1 MIAFFILIL
10 HRKYVFI
17 FNSTMK
23 HQIKFYIV
31 LFFIQLF
38 SCAFAQQM
46 SVSTLPLNNYLPSS
60 TVLRVHC
67 DREGFLWL
75 GTKDGL
81 CRYDGYRLLVFR
93 SGLKS
98 PDLLTNNEITCIAE
112 NKNGYLF
119 IGTKKGINILDK
131 RTYQIIPVIHNDL
144 KDQEIRTMIVDS
156 DGWIWVGTLTSVF
169 RCSADFSFCKRYDS
183 TLPVTSVNSIY
194 EDTDKNIW
202 VTLWERGLHRY
213 NSKTDSFIAMPH
225 IGVLNNPF
233 KVFQDNKKQHWILT
247 WESGIF
253 LLYPEEKD
261 DLMYSHVDIKSN
273 EHWDMNGCFS
283 ITQDDKYGYIW
294 IVSTQGLYALQK
306 RPGNIINTVDISHIS
321 SKLNNIFSE
330 IVKDKSGNLWIAAF
344 NEGVSM
350 IDLNKPLVQNYSF
363 PVIREK
369 TGFVTNI
376 KNIYEDKEGDLWIDQ
391 NRWGIGIY
399 NPDSNKLLFYKDIPS
414 LKNITNLRNVSCITS
429 VPLLNEIW
437 LGSEYYPEIY
447 RVKKDKKEIELLG
460 TLKLTDYVDNSGFPR
475 LFYTDSNHN
484 LWVGTTKGILVKPA
498 NEKILQDAKFP
509 FVDIIGI
516 GEGKDGSLWIST
528 RKQGVYNAKISSD
541 LTLEEK
547 NLRNLKTHAEGVIS
561 DNIGAIC
568 VDDNGLVW
576 MGSQD
581 GDVFTYDP
589 QTNKVENLSDMFDM
603 LEEGIFNII
612 TDQLG
617 HIWISTNKRVIEYDP
632 KNGGIMDY
640 STMTDVMVNSFMPNS
655 YYKTRAGK
663 ILYGGNKGISVF
675 TPYDHLSDNPR
686 RIRTMVADVKIDGV
700 SSLLEKNNQ
709 RFNLRSQIIS
719 LNAGDKNIEIDFS
732 SLNYA
737 FPDKIKYA
745 YKMDG
750 VDDDWVYV
758 RGDRQFAFYN
768 QLPKGKRTFY
778 LKTTDVNG
786 LWSNYIAEVQV
797 FKQPA
802 FYETLW
808 AYLFY
813 IVFTLLCLY
822 LFYHRMKRRIQ
833 LRHELRIA
841 QIDKEKSEELV
852 QTKLRYFTN
861 ISHDLLTPL
870 TIITCLIDD
879 AEMTNGSRISQLT
892 MIRSN
897 VNKLRRLLQQILDF
911 RKVESG
917 NMKLSV
923 SKSDVISFIDDVC
936 KINFTPLMRKKN
948 QTFTFLTEDR
958 HLMAYFD
965 RDKLDKI
972 VSNLLSNA
980 CKYTANGGDIK
991 LIVDS
996 YWESEYHHL
1005 RIQVVDTGEGIAP
1018 ADLENVFKRFYTI
1031 NKGDESESNG
1041 IGLSLT
1047 KDLVELHHG
1056 TINVESELGKGST
1069 FTVDLPI
1076 NKDSYQEDEL
1086 ISEHISVNGINTDL
1100 ILEKEELIDSKVG
1113 EGEDMQIADVHL
1125 LLVEDN
1131 EELLFLMEK
1140 ILSKHYHVLIA
1151 KDGLEALNVIKDNEI
1166 DIIISDVMMPE
1177 MDGLEFCR
1185 TLKSNLETS
1194 HIPIILLTAKNTVE
1208 DRIECYN
1215 AGADG
1220 YISKP
1225 FELKIL
1231 EARINNFIMHKKNK
1245 QEEFRSNVE
1254 VNIDSL
1260 EPSSMDKEFLDKVIS
1275 VIKSN
1280 MSEGD
1285 FDVVQLADALAVS
1298 KSSLYRKMK
1307 IATGLSP
1314 IEFIRNIRLKHG
1326 SQLLKDKSISVA
1338 EVAYECGFSN
1348 PKYFATCFKEEFG
1361 VTPKEY
1367 QKSC

>member
-1 MIAFFILIL
+1 
-10 HRKYVFI
+10 
-17 FNSTMK
+17 
-23 HQIKFYIV
+23 
-31 LFFIQLF
+31 
-38 SCAFAQQM
+38 
-46 SVSTLPLNNYLPSS
+46 
-60 TVLRVHC
+60 
-67 DREGFLWL
+67 
-75 GTKDGL
+75 
-81 CRYDGYRLLVFR
+81 
-93 SGLKS
+93 
-98 PDLLTNNEITCIAE
+98 
-112 NKNGYLF
+112 
-119 IGTKKGINILDK
+119 
-131 RTYQIIPVIHNDL
+131 
-144 KDQEIRTMIVDS
+144 
-156 DGWIWVGTLTSVF
+156 
-169 RCSADFSFCKRYDS
+169 
-183 TLPVTSVNSIY
+183 
-194 EDTDKNIW
+194 
-202 VTLWERGLHRY
+202 
-213 NSKTDSFIAMPH
+213 
-225 IGVLNNPF
+225 
-233 KVFQDNKKQHWILT
+233 
-247 WESGIF
+247 
-253 LLYPEEKD
+253 
-261 DLMYSHVDIKSN
+261 
-273 EHWDMNGCFS
+273 
-283 ITQDDKYGYIW
+283 
-294 IVSTQGLYALQK
+294 
-306 RPGNIINTVDISHIS
+306 
-321 SKLNNIFSE
+321 
-330 IVKDKSGNLWIAAF
+330 
-344 NEGVSM
+344 
-350 IDLNKPLVQNYSF
+350 
-363 PVIREK
+363 
-369 TGFVTNI
+369 
-376 KNIYEDKEGDLWIDQ
+376 
-391 NRWGIGIY
+391 
-399 NPDSNKLLFYKDIPS
+399 
-414 LKNITNLRNVSCITS
+414 
-429 VPLLNEIW
+429 
-437 LGSEYYPEIY
+437 
-447 RVKKDKKEIELLG
+447 
-460 TLKLTDYVDNSGFPR
+460 
-475 LFYTDSNHN
+475 
-484 LWVGTTKGILVKPA
+484 
-498 NEKILQDAKFP
+498 
-509 FVDIIGI
+509 
-516 GEGKDGSLWIST
+516 
-528 RKQGVYNAKISSD
+528 
-541 LTLEEK
+541 
-547 NLRNLKTHAEGVIS
+547 
-561 DNIGAIC
+561 
-568 VDDNGLVW
+568 

-655 YYKTRAGK
+655 YYKTRSGK

-936 KINFTPLMRKKN
+936 KIHFTPLMRKKN

-980 CKYTANGGDIK
+980 YKYTANGGNIK

-996 YWESEYHHL
+996 YWESENHHL

-1185 TLKSNLETS
+1185 ALKSNLETS

-1245 QEEFRSNVE
+1245 QEESRSNVE

-1260 EPSSMDKEFLDKVIS
+1260 EPSSIDKEFLDKVIS
-1275 VIKSN
+1275 VINSN

-1307 IATGLSP
+1307 LATGLSP

>member
-1 MIAFFILIL
+1 M
-10 HRKYVFI
+10 
-17 FNSTMK
+17 
-23 HQIKFYIV
+23 
-31 LFFIQLF
+31 
-38 SCAFAQQM
+38 
-46 SVSTLPLNNYLPSS
+46 
-60 TVLRVHC
+60 
-67 DREGFLWL
+67 
-75 GTKDGL
+75 
-81 CRYDGYRLLVFR
+81 
-93 SGLKS
+93 
-98 PDLLTNNEITCIAE
+98 
-112 NKNGYLF
+112 
-119 IGTKKGINILDK
+119 
-131 RTYQIIPVIHNDL
+131 
-144 KDQEIRTMIVDS
+144 
-156 DGWIWVGTLTSVF
+156 
-169 RCSADFSFCKRYDS
+169 
-183 TLPVTSVNSIY
+183 
-194 EDTDKNIW
+194 
-202 VTLWERGLHRY
+202 
-213 NSKTDSFIAMPH
+213 
-225 IGVLNNPF
+225 
-233 KVFQDNKKQHWILT
+233 
-247 WESGIF
+247 
-253 LLYPEEKD
+253 
-261 DLMYSHVDIKSN
+261 
-273 EHWDMNGCFS
+273 
-283 ITQDDKYGYIW
+283 
-294 IVSTQGLYALQK
+294 
-306 RPGNIINTVDISHIS
+306 
-321 SKLNNIFSE
+321 
-330 IVKDKSGNLWIAAF
+330 
-344 NEGVSM
+344 
-350 IDLNKPLVQNYSF
+350 
-363 PVIREK
+363 
-369 TGFVTNI
+369 
-376 KNIYEDKEGDLWIDQ
+376 
-391 NRWGIGIY
+391 
-399 NPDSNKLLFYKDIPS
+399 
-414 LKNITNLRNVSCITS
+414 
-429 VPLLNEIW
+429 
-437 LGSEYYPEIY
+437 
-447 RVKKDKKEIELLG
+447 
-460 TLKLTDYVDNSGFPR
+460 
-475 LFYTDSNHN
+475 
-484 LWVGTTKGILVKPA
+484 
-498 NEKILQDAKFP
+498 
-509 FVDIIGI
+509 
-516 GEGKDGSLWIST
+516 
-528 RKQGVYNAKISSD
+528 
-541 LTLEEK
+541 
-547 NLRNLKTHAEGVIS
+547 
-561 DNIGAIC
+561 
-568 VDDNGLVW
+568 
-576 MGSQD
+576 
-581 GDVFTYDP
+581 
-589 QTNKVENLSDMFDM
+589 
-603 LEEGIFNII
+603 
-612 TDQLG
+612 
-617 HIWISTNKRVIEYDP
+617 IEYDP

-655 YYKTRAGK
+655 YYKTRSGK

-686 RIRTMVADVKIDGV
+686 RIRTMVSDVKIDGV

-936 KINFTPLMRKKN
+936 KVNFTPLMRKKN

>member
-1 MIAFFILIL
+1 M
-10 HRKYVFI
+10 
-17 FNSTMK
+17 
-23 HQIKFYIV
+23 
-31 LFFIQLF
+31 
-38 SCAFAQQM
+38 
-46 SVSTLPLNNYLPSS
+46 
-60 TVLRVHC
+60 
-67 DREGFLWL
+67 
-75 GTKDGL
+75 
-81 CRYDGYRLLVFR
+81 
-93 SGLKS
+93 
-98 PDLLTNNEITCIAE
+98 
-112 NKNGYLF
+112 
-119 IGTKKGINILDK
+119 
-131 RTYQIIPVIHNDL
+131 
-144 KDQEIRTMIVDS
+144 
-156 DGWIWVGTLTSVF
+156 
-169 RCSADFSFCKRYDS
+169 
-183 TLPVTSVNSIY
+183 
-194 EDTDKNIW
+194 
-202 VTLWERGLHRY
+202 
-213 NSKTDSFIAMPH
+213 
-225 IGVLNNPF
+225 
-233 KVFQDNKKQHWILT
+233 
-247 WESGIF
+247 
-253 LLYPEEKD
+253 
-261 DLMYSHVDIKSN
+261 
-273 EHWDMNGCFS
+273 
-283 ITQDDKYGYIW
+283 
-294 IVSTQGLYALQK
+294 
-306 RPGNIINTVDISHIS
+306 
-321 SKLNNIFSE
+321 
-330 IVKDKSGNLWIAAF
+330 
-344 NEGVSM
+344 
-350 IDLNKPLVQNYSF
+350 
-363 PVIREK
+363 
-369 TGFVTNI
+369 
-376 KNIYEDKEGDLWIDQ
+376 
-391 NRWGIGIY
+391 
-399 NPDSNKLLFYKDIPS
+399 
-414 LKNITNLRNVSCITS
+414 
-429 VPLLNEIW
+429 
-437 LGSEYYPEIY
+437 
-447 RVKKDKKEIELLG
+447 
-460 TLKLTDYVDNSGFPR
+460 
-475 LFYTDSNHN
+475 
-484 LWVGTTKGILVKPA
+484 VKPA

-936 KINFTPLMRKKN
+936 KIHFTPLMRKKN

>member
-1 MIAFFILIL
+1 
-10 HRKYVFI
+10 
-17 FNSTMK
+17 
-23 HQIKFYIV
+23 
-31 LFFIQLF
+31 
-38 SCAFAQQM
+38 
-46 SVSTLPLNNYLPSS
+46 
-60 TVLRVHC
+60 
-67 DREGFLWL
+67 
-75 GTKDGL
+75 
-81 CRYDGYRLLVFR
+81 
-93 SGLKS
+93 
-98 PDLLTNNEITCIAE
+98 
-112 NKNGYLF
+112 
-119 IGTKKGINILDK
+119 
-131 RTYQIIPVIHNDL
+131 
-144 KDQEIRTMIVDS
+144 
-156 DGWIWVGTLTSVF
+156 
-169 RCSADFSFCKRYDS
+169 
-183 TLPVTSVNSIY
+183 
-194 EDTDKNIW
+194 
-202 VTLWERGLHRY
+202 
-213 NSKTDSFIAMPH
+213 
-225 IGVLNNPF
+225 
-233 KVFQDNKKQHWILT
+233 
-247 WESGIF
+247 
-253 LLYPEEKD
+253 
-261 DLMYSHVDIKSN
+261 
-273 EHWDMNGCFS
+273 
-283 ITQDDKYGYIW
+283 
-294 IVSTQGLYALQK
+294 
-306 RPGNIINTVDISHIS
+306 
-321 SKLNNIFSE
+321 
-330 IVKDKSGNLWIAAF
+330 
-344 NEGVSM
+344 
-350 IDLNKPLVQNYSF
+350 
-363 PVIREK
+363 
-369 TGFVTNI
+369 
-376 KNIYEDKEGDLWIDQ
+376 
-391 NRWGIGIY
+391 
-399 NPDSNKLLFYKDIPS
+399 
-414 LKNITNLRNVSCITS
+414 
-429 VPLLNEIW
+429 
-437 LGSEYYPEIY
+437 
-447 RVKKDKKEIELLG
+447 
-460 TLKLTDYVDNSGFPR
+460 
-475 LFYTDSNHN
+475 
-484 LWVGTTKGILVKPA
+484 
-498 NEKILQDAKFP
+498 
-509 FVDIIGI
+509 
-516 GEGKDGSLWIST
+516 
-528 RKQGVYNAKISSD
+528 
-541 LTLEEK
+541 
-547 NLRNLKTHAEGVIS
+547 
-561 DNIGAIC
+561 
-568 VDDNGLVW
+568 
-576 MGSQD
+576 
-581 GDVFTYDP
+581 
-589 QTNKVENLSDMFDM
+589 
-603 LEEGIFNII
+603 
-612 TDQLG
+612 
-617 HIWISTNKRVIEYDP
+617 
-632 KNGGIMDY
+632 
-640 STMTDVMVNSFMPNS
+640 MTDVMVNSFMPNS
-655 YYKTRAGK
+655 YYKTRSGK

-686 RIRTMVADVKIDGV
+686 RIRTMVSDVKIDGV

-936 KINFTPLMRKKN
+936 KIHFTPLMRKKN

-980 CKYTANGGDIK
+980 YKYTANGGNIK

-996 YWESEYHHL
+996 YWESENHHL

-1086 ISEHISVNGINTDL
+1086 ISEHISANGINTDL
-1100 ILEKEELIDSKVG
+1100 ILEKEALADSQVG
-1113 EGEDMQIADVHL
+1113 EDTQIADVHL

-1185 TLKSNLETS
+1185 ALKSNLETS

-1260 EPSSMDKEFLDKVIS
+1260 EPSSIDKEFLDKVIS
-1275 VIKSN
+1275 VINSN

-1307 IATGLSP
+1307 LATGLSP

>member
-1 MIAFFILIL
+1 
-10 HRKYVFI
+10 
-17 FNSTMK
+17 
-23 HQIKFYIV
+23 
-31 LFFIQLF
+31 
-38 SCAFAQQM
+38 
-46 SVSTLPLNNYLPSS
+46 
-60 TVLRVHC
+60 
-67 DREGFLWL
+67 
-75 GTKDGL
+75 
-81 CRYDGYRLLVFR
+81 
-93 SGLKS
+93 
-98 PDLLTNNEITCIAE
+98 
-112 NKNGYLF
+112 
-119 IGTKKGINILDK
+119 
-131 RTYQIIPVIHNDL
+131 
-144 KDQEIRTMIVDS
+144 
-156 DGWIWVGTLTSVF
+156 
-169 RCSADFSFCKRYDS
+169 
-183 TLPVTSVNSIY
+183 
-194 EDTDKNIW
+194 
-202 VTLWERGLHRY
+202 
-213 NSKTDSFIAMPH
+213 
-225 IGVLNNPF
+225 
-233 KVFQDNKKQHWILT
+233 
-247 WESGIF
+247 
-253 LLYPEEKD
+253 
-261 DLMYSHVDIKSN
+261 
-273 EHWDMNGCFS
+273 
-283 ITQDDKYGYIW
+283 
-294 IVSTQGLYALQK
+294 
-306 RPGNIINTVDISHIS
+306 
-321 SKLNNIFSE
+321 
-330 IVKDKSGNLWIAAF
+330 
-344 NEGVSM
+344 
-350 IDLNKPLVQNYSF
+350 
-363 PVIREK
+363 
-369 TGFVTNI
+369 
-376 KNIYEDKEGDLWIDQ
+376 
-391 NRWGIGIY
+391 
-399 NPDSNKLLFYKDIPS
+399 
-414 LKNITNLRNVSCITS
+414 
-429 VPLLNEIW
+429 
-437 LGSEYYPEIY
+437 
-447 RVKKDKKEIELLG
+447 
-460 TLKLTDYVDNSGFPR
+460 
-475 LFYTDSNHN
+475 
-484 LWVGTTKGILVKPA
+484 
-498 NEKILQDAKFP
+498 
-509 FVDIIGI
+509 
-516 GEGKDGSLWIST
+516 
-528 RKQGVYNAKISSD
+528 
-541 LTLEEK
+541 
-547 NLRNLKTHAEGVIS
+547 
-561 DNIGAIC
+561 
-568 VDDNGLVW
+568 
-576 MGSQD
+576 
-581 GDVFTYDP
+581 
-589 QTNKVENLSDMFDM
+589 
-603 LEEGIFNII
+603 
-612 TDQLG
+612 
-617 HIWISTNKRVIEYDP
+617 
-632 KNGGIMDY
+632 
-640 STMTDVMVNSFMPNS
+640 
-655 YYKTRAGK
+655 
-663 ILYGGNKGISVF
+663 
-675 TPYDHLSDNPR
+675 
-686 RIRTMVADVKIDGV
+686 
-700 SSLLEKNNQ
+700 
-709 RFNLRSQIIS
+709 
-719 LNAGDKNIEIDFS
+719 
-732 SLNYA
+732 
-737 FPDKIKYA
+737 
-745 YKMDG
+745 MDG

-917 NMKLSV
+917 NMKISV

-1018 ADLENVFKRFYTI
+1018 VDLENVFKRFYTI

-1260 EPSSMDKEFLDKVIS
+1260 EPSSLDKEFLDKVIS

>member
-1 MIAFFILIL
+1 MRIL
-10 HRKYVFI
+10 
-17 FNSTMK
+17 
-23 HQIKFYIV
+23 
-31 LFFIQLF
+31 
-38 SCAFAQQM
+38 
-46 SVSTLPLNNYLPSS
+46 
-60 TVLRVHC
+60 
-67 DREGFLWL
+67 G
-75 GTKDGL
+75 
-81 CRYDGYRLLVFR
+81 
-93 SGLKS
+93 
-98 PDLLTNNEITCIAE
+98 
-112 NKNGYLF
+112 
-119 IGTKKGINILDK
+119 
-131 RTYQIIPVIHNDL
+131 
-144 KDQEIRTMIVDS
+144 
-156 DGWIWVGTLTSVF
+156 
-169 RCSADFSFCKRYDS
+169 
-183 TLPVTSVNSIY
+183 
-194 EDTDKNIW
+194 
-202 VTLWERGLHRY
+202 
-213 NSKTDSFIAMPH
+213 
-225 IGVLNNPF
+225 
-233 KVFQDNKKQHWILT
+233 
-247 WESGIF
+247 
-253 LLYPEEKD
+253 
-261 DLMYSHVDIKSN
+261 
-273 EHWDMNGCFS
+273 
-283 ITQDDKYGYIW
+283 
-294 IVSTQGLYALQK
+294 
-306 RPGNIINTVDISHIS
+306 
-321 SKLNNIFSE
+321 
-330 IVKDKSGNLWIAAF
+330 
-344 NEGVSM
+344 
-350 IDLNKPLVQNYSF
+350 
-363 PVIREK
+363 
-369 TGFVTNI
+369 
-376 KNIYEDKEGDLWIDQ
+376 
-391 NRWGIGIY
+391 
-399 NPDSNKLLFYKDIPS
+399 
-414 LKNITNLRNVSCITS
+414 
-429 VPLLNEIW
+429 
-437 LGSEYYPEIY
+437 
-447 RVKKDKKEIELLG
+447 
-460 TLKLTDYVDNSGFPR
+460 LTDYVDNSGFPR

-498 NEKILQDAKFP
+498 KEKILQDTKFP

-516 GEGKDGSLWIST
+516 REGKDGSLWIST

-655 YYKTRAGK
+655 YYKTRSGK

-686 RIRTMVADVKIDGV
+686 RIRTMVSDVKIDGV

-936 KINFTPLMRKKN
+936 KIHFTPLMRKKN

-980 CKYTANGGDIK
+980 YKYTANGGNIK

-996 YWESEYHHL
+996 YWESENHHL

-1086 ISEHISVNGINTDL
+1086 ISEHISANGINTDL
-1100 ILEKEELIDSKVG
+1100 ILEKEALADSQVG
-1113 EGEDMQIADVHL
+1113 EDTQIADVHL

-1185 TLKSNLETS
+1185 ALKSNLETS

-1260 EPSSMDKEFLDKVIS
+1260 EPSSIDKEFLDKVIS
-1275 VIKSN
+1275 VINSN

-1307 IATGLSP
+1307 LATGLSP

>member
-1 MIAFFILIL
+1 
-10 HRKYVFI
+10 
-17 FNSTMK
+17 
-23 HQIKFYIV
+23 
-31 LFFIQLF
+31 
-38 SCAFAQQM
+38 
-46 SVSTLPLNNYLPSS
+46 
-60 TVLRVHC
+60 
-67 DREGFLWL
+67 
-75 GTKDGL
+75 
-81 CRYDGYRLLVFR
+81 
-93 SGLKS
+93 
-98 PDLLTNNEITCIAE
+98 
-112 NKNGYLF
+112 
-119 IGTKKGINILDK
+119 
-131 RTYQIIPVIHNDL
+131 
-144 KDQEIRTMIVDS
+144 
-156 DGWIWVGTLTSVF
+156 
-169 RCSADFSFCKRYDS
+169 
-183 TLPVTSVNSIY
+183 
-194 EDTDKNIW
+194 
-202 VTLWERGLHRY
+202 
-213 NSKTDSFIAMPH
+213 
-225 IGVLNNPF
+225 
-233 KVFQDNKKQHWILT
+233 
-247 WESGIF
+247 
-253 LLYPEEKD
+253 
-261 DLMYSHVDIKSN
+261 
-273 EHWDMNGCFS
+273 
-283 ITQDDKYGYIW
+283 
-294 IVSTQGLYALQK
+294 
-306 RPGNIINTVDISHIS
+306 
-321 SKLNNIFSE
+321 
-330 IVKDKSGNLWIAAF
+330 
-344 NEGVSM
+344 
-350 IDLNKPLVQNYSF
+350 
-363 PVIREK
+363 
-369 TGFVTNI
+369 
-376 KNIYEDKEGDLWIDQ
+376 
-391 NRWGIGIY
+391 
-399 NPDSNKLLFYKDIPS
+399 
-414 LKNITNLRNVSCITS
+414 
-429 VPLLNEIW
+429 
-437 LGSEYYPEIY
+437 
-447 RVKKDKKEIELLG
+447 
-460 TLKLTDYVDNSGFPR
+460 
-475 LFYTDSNHN
+475 
-484 LWVGTTKGILVKPA
+484 
-498 NEKILQDAKFP
+498 
-509 FVDIIGI
+509 
-516 GEGKDGSLWIST
+516 
-528 RKQGVYNAKISSD
+528 
-541 LTLEEK
+541 
-547 NLRNLKTHAEGVIS
+547 
-561 DNIGAIC
+561 
-568 VDDNGLVW
+568 

-655 YYKTRAGK
+655 YYKTRSGK

-686 RIRTMVADVKIDGV
+686 RIRTMVSDVKIDGV

-936 KINFTPLMRKKN
+936 KIHFTPLMRKKN

-980 CKYTANGGDIK
+980 YKYTANGGNIK

-996 YWESEYHHL
+996 YWESENHHL

-1086 ISEHISVNGINTDL
+1086 ISEHISANGINTDL
-1100 ILEKEELIDSKVG
+1100 ILEKEALADSQVG
-1113 EGEDMQIADVHL
+1113 EDTQIADVHL

-1185 TLKSNLETS
+1185 ALKSNLETS

-1260 EPSSMDKEFLDKVIS
+1260 EPSSIDKEFLDKVIS
-1275 VIKSN
+1275 VINSN

-1307 IATGLSP
+1307 LATGLSP

>member
-1 MIAFFILIL
+1 
-10 HRKYVFI
+10 
-17 FNSTMK
+17 
-23 HQIKFYIV
+23 
-31 LFFIQLF
+31 
-38 SCAFAQQM
+38 
-46 SVSTLPLNNYLPSS
+46 
-60 TVLRVHC
+60 
-67 DREGFLWL
+67 
-75 GTKDGL
+75 
-81 CRYDGYRLLVFR
+81 
-93 SGLKS
+93 
-98 PDLLTNNEITCIAE
+98 
-112 NKNGYLF
+112 
-119 IGTKKGINILDK
+119 
-131 RTYQIIPVIHNDL
+131 
-144 KDQEIRTMIVDS
+144 
-156 DGWIWVGTLTSVF
+156 
-169 RCSADFSFCKRYDS
+169 
-183 TLPVTSVNSIY
+183 
-194 EDTDKNIW
+194 
-202 VTLWERGLHRY
+202 
-213 NSKTDSFIAMPH
+213 
-225 IGVLNNPF
+225 
-233 KVFQDNKKQHWILT
+233 
-247 WESGIF
+247 
-253 LLYPEEKD
+253 
-261 DLMYSHVDIKSN
+261 
-273 EHWDMNGCFS
+273 
-283 ITQDDKYGYIW
+283 
-294 IVSTQGLYALQK
+294 
-306 RPGNIINTVDISHIS
+306 
-321 SKLNNIFSE
+321 
-330 IVKDKSGNLWIAAF
+330 
-344 NEGVSM
+344 
-350 IDLNKPLVQNYSF
+350 
-363 PVIREK
+363 
-369 TGFVTNI
+369 
-376 KNIYEDKEGDLWIDQ
+376 
-391 NRWGIGIY
+391 
-399 NPDSNKLLFYKDIPS
+399 
-414 LKNITNLRNVSCITS
+414 
-429 VPLLNEIW
+429 
-437 LGSEYYPEIY
+437 
-447 RVKKDKKEIELLG
+447 
-460 TLKLTDYVDNSGFPR
+460 
-475 LFYTDSNHN
+475 
-484 LWVGTTKGILVKPA
+484 
-498 NEKILQDAKFP
+498 
-509 FVDIIGI
+509 
-516 GEGKDGSLWIST
+516 
-528 RKQGVYNAKISSD
+528 
-541 LTLEEK
+541 
-547 NLRNLKTHAEGVIS
+547 
-561 DNIGAIC
+561 
-568 VDDNGLVW
+568 

-655 YYKTRAGK
+655 YYKTRSGK

-686 RIRTMVADVKIDGV
+686 RIRTMVSDVKIDGV

-936 KINFTPLMRKKN
+936 KIHFTPLMRKKN

-980 CKYTANGGDIK
+980 YKYTANGGNIK

-996 YWESEYHHL
+996 YWESENHHL

-1056 TINVESELGKGST
+1056 TINVESELCKGST

-1086 ISEHISVNGINTDL
+1086 ISEHISANGINTDL
-1100 ILEKEELIDSKVG
+1100 ILEKEALADSQVG
-1113 EGEDMQIADVHL
+1113 EDTQIADVHL

-1185 TLKSNLETS
+1185 ALKSNLETS

-1260 EPSSMDKEFLDKVIS
+1260 EPSSIDKEFLDKVIS
-1275 VIKSN
+1275 VINSN

-1307 IATGLSP
+1307 LATGLSP

>member
-1 MIAFFILIL
+1 M
-10 HRKYVFI
+10 
-17 FNSTMK
+17 
-23 HQIKFYIV
+23 
-31 LFFIQLF
+31 
-38 SCAFAQQM
+38 
-46 SVSTLPLNNYLPSS
+46 
-60 TVLRVHC
+60 
-67 DREGFLWL
+67 
-75 GTKDGL
+75 
-81 CRYDGYRLLVFR
+81 
-93 SGLKS
+93 
-98 PDLLTNNEITCIAE
+98 
-112 NKNGYLF
+112 
-119 IGTKKGINILDK
+119 
-131 RTYQIIPVIHNDL
+131 
-144 KDQEIRTMIVDS
+144 
-156 DGWIWVGTLTSVF
+156 
-169 RCSADFSFCKRYDS
+169 
-183 TLPVTSVNSIY
+183 
-194 EDTDKNIW
+194 
-202 VTLWERGLHRY
+202 
-213 NSKTDSFIAMPH
+213 
-225 IGVLNNPF
+225 
-233 KVFQDNKKQHWILT
+233 
-247 WESGIF
+247 
-253 LLYPEEKD
+253 
-261 DLMYSHVDIKSN
+261 
-273 EHWDMNGCFS
+273 
-283 ITQDDKYGYIW
+283 
-294 IVSTQGLYALQK
+294 
-306 RPGNIINTVDISHIS
+306 
-321 SKLNNIFSE
+321 
-330 IVKDKSGNLWIAAF
+330 
-344 NEGVSM
+344 
-350 IDLNKPLVQNYSF
+350 
-363 PVIREK
+363 
-369 TGFVTNI
+369 
-376 KNIYEDKEGDLWIDQ
+376 
-391 NRWGIGIY
+391 
-399 NPDSNKLLFYKDIPS
+399 
-414 LKNITNLRNVSCITS
+414 
-429 VPLLNEIW
+429 
-437 LGSEYYPEIY
+437 
-447 RVKKDKKEIELLG
+447 
-460 TLKLTDYVDNSGFPR
+460 
-475 LFYTDSNHN
+475 
-484 LWVGTTKGILVKPA
+484 
-498 NEKILQDAKFP
+498 
-509 FVDIIGI
+509 
-516 GEGKDGSLWIST
+516 
-528 RKQGVYNAKISSD
+528 
-541 LTLEEK
+541 
-547 NLRNLKTHAEGVIS
+547 KTHAEGVIS

-655 YYKTRAGK
+655 YYKTRSGK

-686 RIRTMVADVKIDGV
+686 RIRTMVSDVKIDGV

-936 KINFTPLMRKKN
+936 KIHFTPLMRKKN

-980 CKYTANGGDIK
+980 YKYTANGGNIK

-996 YWESEYHHL
+996 YWESENHHL

-1086 ISEHISVNGINTDL
+1086 ISEHISANGINTDL
-1100 ILEKEELIDSKVG
+1100 ILEKEALADSQVG
-1113 EGEDMQIADVHL
+1113 EDTQIADVHL

-1185 TLKSNLETS
+1185 ALKSNLETS

-1260 EPSSMDKEFLDKVIS
+1260 EPSSIDKEFLDKVIS
-1275 VIKSN
+1275 VINSN

-1307 IATGLSP
+1307 LATGLSP

>member
-1 MIAFFILIL
+1 M
-10 HRKYVFI
+10 
-17 FNSTMK
+17 
-23 HQIKFYIV
+23 
-31 LFFIQLF
+31 
-38 SCAFAQQM
+38 
-46 SVSTLPLNNYLPSS
+46 
-60 TVLRVHC
+60 
-67 DREGFLWL
+67 
-75 GTKDGL
+75 DG
-81 CRYDGYRLLVFR
+81 
-93 SGLKS
+93 
-98 PDLLTNNEITCIAE
+98 
-112 NKNGYLF
+112 
-119 IGTKKGINILDK
+119 
-131 RTYQIIPVIHNDL
+131 
-144 KDQEIRTMIVDS
+144 
-156 DGWIWVGTLTSVF
+156 
-169 RCSADFSFCKRYDS
+169 
-183 TLPVTSVNSIY
+183 
-194 EDTDKNIW
+194 
-202 VTLWERGLHRY
+202 
-213 NSKTDSFIAMPH
+213 
-225 IGVLNNPF
+225 
-233 KVFQDNKKQHWILT
+233 
-247 WESGIF
+247 
-253 LLYPEEKD
+253 
-261 DLMYSHVDIKSN
+261 
-273 EHWDMNGCFS
+273 
-283 ITQDDKYGYIW
+283 
-294 IVSTQGLYALQK
+294 
-306 RPGNIINTVDISHIS
+306 
-321 SKLNNIFSE
+321 
-330 IVKDKSGNLWIAAF
+330 
-344 NEGVSM
+344 
-350 IDLNKPLVQNYSF
+350 
-363 PVIREK
+363 
-369 TGFVTNI
+369 
-376 KNIYEDKEGDLWIDQ
+376 
-391 NRWGIGIY
+391 
-399 NPDSNKLLFYKDIPS
+399 
-414 LKNITNLRNVSCITS
+414 
-429 VPLLNEIW
+429 
-437 LGSEYYPEIY
+437 
-447 RVKKDKKEIELLG
+447 
-460 TLKLTDYVDNSGFPR
+460 
-475 LFYTDSNHN
+475 
-484 LWVGTTKGILVKPA
+484 
-498 NEKILQDAKFP
+498 
-509 FVDIIGI
+509 
-516 GEGKDGSLWIST
+516 
-528 RKQGVYNAKISSD
+528 
-541 LTLEEK
+541 
-547 NLRNLKTHAEGVIS
+547 
-561 DNIGAIC
+561 
-568 VDDNGLVW
+568 
-576 MGSQD
+576 
-581 GDVFTYDP
+581 FTYDP

-655 YYKTRAGK
+655 YYKTRSGK

-745 YKMDG
+745 YKMEG

-822 LFYHRMKRRIQ
+822 FFYHRMKRRIQ

-897 VNKLRRLLQQILDF
+897 KLRRLLQQILDF

-936 KINFTPLMRKKN
+936 KIHFTPLMRKKN

>member
-1 MIAFFILIL
+1 
-10 HRKYVFI
+10 
-17 FNSTMK
+17 
-23 HQIKFYIV
+23 
-31 LFFIQLF
+31 
-38 SCAFAQQM
+38 
-46 SVSTLPLNNYLPSS
+46 
-60 TVLRVHC
+60 
-67 DREGFLWL
+67 
-75 GTKDGL
+75 
-81 CRYDGYRLLVFR
+81 
-93 SGLKS
+93 
-98 PDLLTNNEITCIAE
+98 
-112 NKNGYLF
+112 
-119 IGTKKGINILDK
+119 
-131 RTYQIIPVIHNDL
+131 
-144 KDQEIRTMIVDS
+144 
-156 DGWIWVGTLTSVF
+156 
-169 RCSADFSFCKRYDS
+169 
-183 TLPVTSVNSIY
+183 
-194 EDTDKNIW
+194 
-202 VTLWERGLHRY
+202 
-213 NSKTDSFIAMPH
+213 
-225 IGVLNNPF
+225 
-233 KVFQDNKKQHWILT
+233 
-247 WESGIF
+247 
-253 LLYPEEKD
+253 
-261 DLMYSHVDIKSN
+261 
-273 EHWDMNGCFS
+273 
-283 ITQDDKYGYIW
+283 
-294 IVSTQGLYALQK
+294 
-306 RPGNIINTVDISHIS
+306 
-321 SKLNNIFSE
+321 
-330 IVKDKSGNLWIAAF
+330 
-344 NEGVSM
+344 
-350 IDLNKPLVQNYSF
+350 
-363 PVIREK
+363 
-369 TGFVTNI
+369 
-376 KNIYEDKEGDLWIDQ
+376 
-391 NRWGIGIY
+391 
-399 NPDSNKLLFYKDIPS
+399 
-414 LKNITNLRNVSCITS
+414 
-429 VPLLNEIW
+429 
-437 LGSEYYPEIY
+437 
-447 RVKKDKKEIELLG
+447 
-460 TLKLTDYVDNSGFPR
+460 
-475 LFYTDSNHN
+475 
-484 LWVGTTKGILVKPA
+484 
-498 NEKILQDAKFP
+498 
-509 FVDIIGI
+509 
-516 GEGKDGSLWIST
+516 
-528 RKQGVYNAKISSD
+528 
-541 LTLEEK
+541 
-547 NLRNLKTHAEGVIS
+547 
-561 DNIGAIC
+561 
-568 VDDNGLVW
+568 
-576 MGSQD
+576 
-581 GDVFTYDP
+581 
-589 QTNKVENLSDMFDM
+589 
-603 LEEGIFNII
+603 
-612 TDQLG
+612 
-617 HIWISTNKRVIEYDP
+617 
-632 KNGGIMDY
+632 
-640 STMTDVMVNSFMPNS
+640 MPNS
-655 YYKTRAGK
+655 YYKTRSGK

-686 RIRTMVADVKIDGV
+686 RIRTMVSDVKIDGV

-936 KINFTPLMRKKN
+936 KIHFTPLMRKKN

-980 CKYTANGGDIK
+980 YKYTANGGNIK

-996 YWESEYHHL
+996 YWESENHHL

-1086 ISEHISVNGINTDL
+1086 ISEHISANGINTDL

-1113 EGEDMQIADVHL
+1113 EGEDAQIADVHL

-1185 TLKSNLETS
+1185 ALKSNLETS

-1260 EPSSMDKEFLDKVIS
+1260 EPSSIDKEFLDKVIS
-1275 VIKSN
+1275 VINSN

-1307 IATGLSP
+1307 LATGLSP

>member
-1 MIAFFILIL
+1 
-10 HRKYVFI
+10 
-17 FNSTMK
+17 
-23 HQIKFYIV
+23 
-31 LFFIQLF
+31 
-38 SCAFAQQM
+38 
-46 SVSTLPLNNYLPSS
+46 
-60 TVLRVHC
+60 
-67 DREGFLWL
+67 
-75 GTKDGL
+75 
-81 CRYDGYRLLVFR
+81 
-93 SGLKS
+93 
-98 PDLLTNNEITCIAE
+98 
-112 NKNGYLF
+112 
-119 IGTKKGINILDK
+119 
-131 RTYQIIPVIHNDL
+131 
-144 KDQEIRTMIVDS
+144 
-156 DGWIWVGTLTSVF
+156 
-169 RCSADFSFCKRYDS
+169 
-183 TLPVTSVNSIY
+183 
-194 EDTDKNIW
+194 
-202 VTLWERGLHRY
+202 
-213 NSKTDSFIAMPH
+213 
-225 IGVLNNPF
+225 
-233 KVFQDNKKQHWILT
+233 
-247 WESGIF
+247 
-253 LLYPEEKD
+253 
-261 DLMYSHVDIKSN
+261 
-273 EHWDMNGCFS
+273 
-283 ITQDDKYGYIW
+283 
-294 IVSTQGLYALQK
+294 
-306 RPGNIINTVDISHIS
+306 
-321 SKLNNIFSE
+321 
-330 IVKDKSGNLWIAAF
+330 
-344 NEGVSM
+344 
-350 IDLNKPLVQNYSF
+350 
-363 PVIREK
+363 
-369 TGFVTNI
+369 
-376 KNIYEDKEGDLWIDQ
+376 
-391 NRWGIGIY
+391 
-399 NPDSNKLLFYKDIPS
+399 
-414 LKNITNLRNVSCITS
+414 
-429 VPLLNEIW
+429 
-437 LGSEYYPEIY
+437 
-447 RVKKDKKEIELLG
+447 
-460 TLKLTDYVDNSGFPR
+460 
-475 LFYTDSNHN
+475 
-484 LWVGTTKGILVKPA
+484 
-498 NEKILQDAKFP
+498 
-509 FVDIIGI
+509 
-516 GEGKDGSLWIST
+516 
-528 RKQGVYNAKISSD
+528 
-541 LTLEEK
+541 
-547 NLRNLKTHAEGVIS
+547 
-561 DNIGAIC
+561 
-568 VDDNGLVW
+568 
-576 MGSQD
+576 
-581 GDVFTYDP
+581 
-589 QTNKVENLSDMFDM
+589 
-603 LEEGIFNII
+603 
-612 TDQLG
+612 
-617 HIWISTNKRVIEYDP
+617 
-632 KNGGIMDY
+632 
-640 STMTDVMVNSFMPNS
+640 
-655 YYKTRAGK
+655 
-663 ILYGGNKGISVF
+663 
-675 TPYDHLSDNPR
+675 
-686 RIRTMVADVKIDGV
+686 
-700 SSLLEKNNQ
+700 
-709 RFNLRSQIIS
+709 
-719 LNAGDKNIEIDFS
+719 
-732 SLNYA
+732 
-737 FPDKIKYA
+737 
-745 YKMDG
+745 MDG

-936 KINFTPLMRKKN
+936 KIHFTPLMRKKN

-980 CKYTANGGDIK
+980 YKYTANGGNIK

-996 YWESEYHHL
+996 YWESENHHL

-1086 ISEHISVNGINTDL
+1086 ISEHISANGINTDL

-1113 EGEDMQIADVHL
+1113 EGEDAQIADVHL

-1185 TLKSNLETS
+1185 ALKSNLETS

-1260 EPSSMDKEFLDKVIS
+1260 EPSSIDKEFLDKVIS
-1275 VIKSN
+1275 VINSN

>member
-1 MIAFFILIL
+1 
-10 HRKYVFI
+10 
-17 FNSTMK
+17 
-23 HQIKFYIV
+23 
-31 LFFIQLF
+31 
-38 SCAFAQQM
+38 
-46 SVSTLPLNNYLPSS
+46 
-60 TVLRVHC
+60 
-67 DREGFLWL
+67 
-75 GTKDGL
+75 
-81 CRYDGYRLLVFR
+81 
-93 SGLKS
+93 
-98 PDLLTNNEITCIAE
+98 
-112 NKNGYLF
+112 
-119 IGTKKGINILDK
+119 
-131 RTYQIIPVIHNDL
+131 
-144 KDQEIRTMIVDS
+144 
-156 DGWIWVGTLTSVF
+156 
-169 RCSADFSFCKRYDS
+169 
-183 TLPVTSVNSIY
+183 
-194 EDTDKNIW
+194 
-202 VTLWERGLHRY
+202 
-213 NSKTDSFIAMPH
+213 
-225 IGVLNNPF
+225 
-233 KVFQDNKKQHWILT
+233 
-247 WESGIF
+247 
-253 LLYPEEKD
+253 
-261 DLMYSHVDIKSN
+261 
-273 EHWDMNGCFS
+273 
-283 ITQDDKYGYIW
+283 
-294 IVSTQGLYALQK
+294 
-306 RPGNIINTVDISHIS
+306 
-321 SKLNNIFSE
+321 
-330 IVKDKSGNLWIAAF
+330 
-344 NEGVSM
+344 
-350 IDLNKPLVQNYSF
+350 
-363 PVIREK
+363 
-369 TGFVTNI
+369 
-376 KNIYEDKEGDLWIDQ
+376 
-391 NRWGIGIY
+391 
-399 NPDSNKLLFYKDIPS
+399 
-414 LKNITNLRNVSCITS
+414 
-429 VPLLNEIW
+429 
-437 LGSEYYPEIY
+437 
-447 RVKKDKKEIELLG
+447 
-460 TLKLTDYVDNSGFPR
+460 
-475 LFYTDSNHN
+475 
-484 LWVGTTKGILVKPA
+484 
-498 NEKILQDAKFP
+498 
-509 FVDIIGI
+509 
-516 GEGKDGSLWIST
+516 
-528 RKQGVYNAKISSD
+528 
-541 LTLEEK
+541 
-547 NLRNLKTHAEGVIS
+547 
-561 DNIGAIC
+561 
-568 VDDNGLVW
+568 
-576 MGSQD
+576 
-581 GDVFTYDP
+581 
-589 QTNKVENLSDMFDM
+589 
-603 LEEGIFNII
+603 
-612 TDQLG
+612 
-617 HIWISTNKRVIEYDP
+617 
-632 KNGGIMDY
+632 
-640 STMTDVMVNSFMPNS
+640 
-655 YYKTRAGK
+655 
-663 ILYGGNKGISVF
+663 
-675 TPYDHLSDNPR
+675 
-686 RIRTMVADVKIDGV
+686 
-700 SSLLEKNNQ
+700 
-709 RFNLRSQIIS
+709 
-719 LNAGDKNIEIDFS
+719 
-732 SLNYA
+732 
-737 FPDKIKYA
+737 
-745 YKMDG
+745 MDG

-936 KINFTPLMRKKN
+936 KVNFTPLMRKKN

>member
-1 MIAFFILIL
+1 
-10 HRKYVFI
+10 
-17 FNSTMK
+17 
-23 HQIKFYIV
+23 
-31 LFFIQLF
+31 
-38 SCAFAQQM
+38 
-46 SVSTLPLNNYLPSS
+46 
-60 TVLRVHC
+60 
-67 DREGFLWL
+67 
-75 GTKDGL
+75 
-81 CRYDGYRLLVFR
+81 
-93 SGLKS
+93 
-98 PDLLTNNEITCIAE
+98 
-112 NKNGYLF
+112 
-119 IGTKKGINILDK
+119 
-131 RTYQIIPVIHNDL
+131 
-144 KDQEIRTMIVDS
+144 
-156 DGWIWVGTLTSVF
+156 
-169 RCSADFSFCKRYDS
+169 
-183 TLPVTSVNSIY
+183 
-194 EDTDKNIW
+194 
-202 VTLWERGLHRY
+202 
-213 NSKTDSFIAMPH
+213 
-225 IGVLNNPF
+225 
-233 KVFQDNKKQHWILT
+233 
-247 WESGIF
+247 
-253 LLYPEEKD
+253 
-261 DLMYSHVDIKSN
+261 
-273 EHWDMNGCFS
+273 
-283 ITQDDKYGYIW
+283 
-294 IVSTQGLYALQK
+294 
-306 RPGNIINTVDISHIS
+306 
-321 SKLNNIFSE
+321 
-330 IVKDKSGNLWIAAF
+330 
-344 NEGVSM
+344 
-350 IDLNKPLVQNYSF
+350 
-363 PVIREK
+363 
-369 TGFVTNI
+369 
-376 KNIYEDKEGDLWIDQ
+376 
-391 NRWGIGIY
+391 
-399 NPDSNKLLFYKDIPS
+399 
-414 LKNITNLRNVSCITS
+414 
-429 VPLLNEIW
+429 
-437 LGSEYYPEIY
+437 
-447 RVKKDKKEIELLG
+447 
-460 TLKLTDYVDNSGFPR
+460 
-475 LFYTDSNHN
+475 
-484 LWVGTTKGILVKPA
+484 
-498 NEKILQDAKFP
+498 
-509 FVDIIGI
+509 
-516 GEGKDGSLWIST
+516 
-528 RKQGVYNAKISSD
+528 
-541 LTLEEK
+541 
-547 NLRNLKTHAEGVIS
+547 
-561 DNIGAIC
+561 
-568 VDDNGLVW
+568 
-576 MGSQD
+576 
-581 GDVFTYDP
+581 
-589 QTNKVENLSDMFDM
+589 
-603 LEEGIFNII
+603 
-612 TDQLG
+612 
-617 HIWISTNKRVIEYDP
+617 
-632 KNGGIMDY
+632 MDY

-655 YYKTRAGK
+655 YYKTRSGK

-686 RIRTMVADVKIDGV
+686 RIRTMVSDVKIDGV

-936 KINFTPLMRKKN
+936 KVNFTPLMRKKN

>member
-1 MIAFFILIL
+1 
-10 HRKYVFI
+10 
-17 FNSTMK
+17 
-23 HQIKFYIV
+23 
-31 LFFIQLF
+31 
-38 SCAFAQQM
+38 
-46 SVSTLPLNNYLPSS
+46 
-60 TVLRVHC
+60 
-67 DREGFLWL
+67 
-75 GTKDGL
+75 
-81 CRYDGYRLLVFR
+81 
-93 SGLKS
+93 
-98 PDLLTNNEITCIAE
+98 
-112 NKNGYLF
+112 
-119 IGTKKGINILDK
+119 
-131 RTYQIIPVIHNDL
+131 
-144 KDQEIRTMIVDS
+144 
-156 DGWIWVGTLTSVF
+156 
-169 RCSADFSFCKRYDS
+169 
-183 TLPVTSVNSIY
+183 
-194 EDTDKNIW
+194 
-202 VTLWERGLHRY
+202 
-213 NSKTDSFIAMPH
+213 
-225 IGVLNNPF
+225 
-233 KVFQDNKKQHWILT
+233 
-247 WESGIF
+247 
-253 LLYPEEKD
+253 
-261 DLMYSHVDIKSN
+261 
-273 EHWDMNGCFS
+273 
-283 ITQDDKYGYIW
+283 
-294 IVSTQGLYALQK
+294 
-306 RPGNIINTVDISHIS
+306 
-321 SKLNNIFSE
+321 
-330 IVKDKSGNLWIAAF
+330 
-344 NEGVSM
+344 
-350 IDLNKPLVQNYSF
+350 
-363 PVIREK
+363 
-369 TGFVTNI
+369 
-376 KNIYEDKEGDLWIDQ
+376 
-391 NRWGIGIY
+391 
-399 NPDSNKLLFYKDIPS
+399 
-414 LKNITNLRNVSCITS
+414 
-429 VPLLNEIW
+429 
-437 LGSEYYPEIY
+437 
-447 RVKKDKKEIELLG
+447 
-460 TLKLTDYVDNSGFPR
+460 
-475 LFYTDSNHN
+475 
-484 LWVGTTKGILVKPA
+484 
-498 NEKILQDAKFP
+498 
-509 FVDIIGI
+509 
-516 GEGKDGSLWIST
+516 
-528 RKQGVYNAKISSD
+528 
-541 LTLEEK
+541 
-547 NLRNLKTHAEGVIS
+547 
-561 DNIGAIC
+561 
-568 VDDNGLVW
+568 
-576 MGSQD
+576 
-581 GDVFTYDP
+581 
-589 QTNKVENLSDMFDM
+589 
-603 LEEGIFNII
+603 
-612 TDQLG
+612 
-617 HIWISTNKRVIEYDP
+617 
-632 KNGGIMDY
+632 
-640 STMTDVMVNSFMPNS
+640 MTDVMVNSFMPNS
-655 YYKTRAGK
+655 YYKTRSGK

-686 RIRTMVADVKIDGV
+686 RIRTMVSDVKIDGV

-936 KINFTPLMRKKN
+936 KVNFTPLMRKKN

>member
-1 MIAFFILIL
+1 
-10 HRKYVFI
+10 
-17 FNSTMK
+17 
-23 HQIKFYIV
+23 
-31 LFFIQLF
+31 
-38 SCAFAQQM
+38 
-46 SVSTLPLNNYLPSS
+46 
-60 TVLRVHC
+60 
-67 DREGFLWL
+67 
-75 GTKDGL
+75 
-81 CRYDGYRLLVFR
+81 
-93 SGLKS
+93 
-98 PDLLTNNEITCIAE
+98 
-112 NKNGYLF
+112 
-119 IGTKKGINILDK
+119 
-131 RTYQIIPVIHNDL
+131 
-144 KDQEIRTMIVDS
+144 
-156 DGWIWVGTLTSVF
+156 
-169 RCSADFSFCKRYDS
+169 
-183 TLPVTSVNSIY
+183 
-194 EDTDKNIW
+194 
-202 VTLWERGLHRY
+202 
-213 NSKTDSFIAMPH
+213 
-225 IGVLNNPF
+225 
-233 KVFQDNKKQHWILT
+233 
-247 WESGIF
+247 
-253 LLYPEEKD
+253 
-261 DLMYSHVDIKSN
+261 
-273 EHWDMNGCFS
+273 MNGCFS

-429 VPLLNEIW
+429 APLLNEIW

-447 RVKKDKKEIELLG
+447 RVKKDKEIELLG

-640 STMTDVMVNSFMPNS
+640 STMDDVMVNSFMPNS
-655 YYKTRAGK
+655 YLKTRSGK

-675 TPYDHLSDNPR
+675 TPYEHLSDNPR
-686 RIRTMVADVKIDGV
+686 RIRTMVTDVKIDGV
-700 SSLLEKNNQ
+700 SSLLEKDNQ
-709 RFNLRSQIIS
+709 RFNLRSQTIS
-719 LNAGDKNIEIDFS
+719 FDAGDKNIEIDFS

-745 YKMDG
+745 YKMEG

-778 LKTTDVNG
+778 LKTTDTNG
-786 LWSNYIAEVQV
+786 LWSNYIAEIQV
-797 FKQPA
+797 SKEPA
-802 FYETLW
+802 FYETWW
-808 AYLFY
+808 AYMFY
-813 IVFTLLCLY
+813 VVLVILSLY
-822 LFYHRMKRRIQ
+822 LFYRRMKRRLQ
-833 LRHELRIA
+833 LRHELKIA
-841 QIDKEKSEELV
+841 QIDREKSEELV

-879 AEMTNGSRISQLT
+879 AEMTNGSRISQLS

-923 SKSDVISFIDDVC
+923 SKSDIVSFIDDVC
-936 KINFTPLMRKKN
+936 KVNFAPLIRKKS
-948 QTFTFLTEDR
+948 QTFTFSTEDK
-958 HLMAYFD
+958 HLIAYFD
-965 RDKLDKI
+965 RDKIDKI

-980 CKYTANGGDIK
+980 CKYTSEGGEIK
-991 LIVDS
+991 LIMKS
-996 YWESEYHHL
+996 YQNAEHTHL

-1018 ADLENVFKRFYTI
+1018 DDLENIFERFYTA

-1056 TINVESELGKGST
+1056 TIEVESELTKGST
-1069 FTVDLPI
+1069 FTVDFPI
-1076 NKDSYQEDEL
+1076 DKDSYQENEL
-1086 ISEHISVNGINTDL
+1086 ITGETSVNDKKAAMIFEHEDL
-1100 ILEKEELIDSKVG
+1100 DESGVV
-1113 EGEDMQIADVHL
+1113 EDAQTNDNHL

-1131 EELLFLMEK
+1131 EELLYLMEK
-1140 ILSKHYHVLIA
+1140 ILSRQYHVLVA
-1151 KDGLEALNVIKDNEI
+1151 KNGLEALDIIKDNEI

-1177 MDGLEFCR
+1177 MDGLELCR
-1185 TLKSNLETS
+1185 NIKSNLETS
-1194 HIPIILLTAKNTVE
+1194 HIPVILLTAKNTAE

-1231 EARINNFIMHKKNK
+1231 EARINNFIIHKKSK
-1245 QEEFRSNVE
+1245 QEEFRTNVE
-1254 VNIDSL
+1254 VDIDSL
-1260 EPSSMDKEFLDKVIS
+1260 ETSSIDKDFLDKVVS

-1280 MSEGD
+1280 MAEGD

-1326 SQLLKDKSISVA
+1326 SQLLKNKSMSIA

-1348 PKYFATCFKEEFG
+1348 PKYFATCFKEDFG

>member
-1 MIAFFILIL
+1 M
-10 HRKYVFI
+10 
-17 FNSTMK
+17 
-23 HQIKFYIV
+23 
-31 LFFIQLF
+31 
-38 SCAFAQQM
+38 
-46 SVSTLPLNNYLPSS
+46 
-60 TVLRVHC
+60 
-67 DREGFLWL
+67 
-75 GTKDGL
+75 
-81 CRYDGYRLLVFR
+81 
-93 SGLKS
+93 
-98 PDLLTNNEITCIAE
+98 
-112 NKNGYLF
+112 
-119 IGTKKGINILDK
+119 
-131 RTYQIIPVIHNDL
+131 
-144 KDQEIRTMIVDS
+144 
-156 DGWIWVGTLTSVF
+156 
-169 RCSADFSFCKRYDS
+169 
-183 TLPVTSVNSIY
+183 
-194 EDTDKNIW
+194 
-202 VTLWERGLHRY
+202 
-213 NSKTDSFIAMPH
+213 
-225 IGVLNNPF
+225 
-233 KVFQDNKKQHWILT
+233 
-247 WESGIF
+247 
-253 LLYPEEKD
+253 
-261 DLMYSHVDIKSN
+261 
-273 EHWDMNGCFS
+273 
-283 ITQDDKYGYIW
+283 
-294 IVSTQGLYALQK
+294 
-306 RPGNIINTVDISHIS
+306 
-321 SKLNNIFSE
+321 
-330 IVKDKSGNLWIAAF
+330 
-344 NEGVSM
+344 
-350 IDLNKPLVQNYSF
+350 
-363 PVIREK
+363 
-369 TGFVTNI
+369 
-376 KNIYEDKEGDLWIDQ
+376 
-391 NRWGIGIY
+391 
-399 NPDSNKLLFYKDIPS
+399 
-414 LKNITNLRNVSCITS
+414 
-429 VPLLNEIW
+429 
-437 LGSEYYPEIY
+437 
-447 RVKKDKKEIELLG
+447 G

-475 LFYTDSNHN
+475 LFYADSNHN

-655 YYKTRAGK
+655 YYKTRSGK

-686 RIRTMVADVKIDGV
+686 RIRTMVSDVKIDGV

-841 QIDKEKSEELV
+841 QKEKSEELV

-936 KINFTPLMRKKN
+936 KIHFTPLMRKKN

-980 CKYTANGGDIK
+980 YKYTANGGNIK

-1185 TLKSNLETS
+1185 ALKSNLETS

>member
-1 MIAFFILIL
+1 
-10 HRKYVFI
+10 
-17 FNSTMK
+17 MK
-23 HQIKFYIV
+23 HKIKLYII
-31 LFFIQLF
+31 LFFIQTL

-46 SVSTLPLNNYLPSS
+46 SVTTLPLNNYLPSS
-60 TVLRVHC
+60 TILRVHC
-67 DREGFLWL
+67 DREVFLWL

-81 CRYDGYRLLVFR
+81 CRYDGYRILVFR
-93 SGLKS
+93 SGLKT
-98 PDLLTNNEITCIAE
+98 PDLLTNNEITCITE
-112 NKNGYLF
+112 NRNGYLF
-119 IGTKKGINILDK
+119 IGTKKGINILNK
-131 RTYQIIPVIHNDL
+131 RTYQITPVEHSDL

-156 DGWIWVGTLTSVF
+156 EGWVWVGTLTSVF
-169 RCSADFSFCKRYDS
+169 RCSADFSSCKRYDS
-183 TLPVTSVNSIY
+183 SLPVTSVNSIY
-194 EDTDKNIW
+194 EDADKNIW

-213 NSKTDSFIAMPH
+213 DSKKDIFMAMPQ
-225 IGVLNNPF
+225 IGTLNNPF
-233 KVFQDNKKQHWILT
+233 KVFQDDKKQHWILT
-247 WESGIF
+247 WDSGIF
-253 LLYPEEKD
+253 LFYPEEKQE
-261 DLMYSHVDIKSN
+261 LMYSHVNIESD
-273 EHWDMNGCFS
+273 EHWDESGCFS
-283 ITQDDKYGYIW
+283 IAQDDKYGYIW

-306 RPGNIINTVDISHIS
+306 RPGSVINSVDISHIS

-344 NEGVSM
+344 NEGLSM
-350 IDLNKPLVQNYSF
+350 IDLNRPLIQNYSF
-363 PVIREK
+363 PSIREK

-376 KNIYEDKEGDLWIDQ
+376 KNIYEDKDGDLWIDQ
-391 NRWGIGIY
+391 NRWGVGIFI
-399 NPDSNKLLFYKDIPS
+399 PKSNKLLFCTDIPS
-414 LKNITNLRNVSCITS
+414 LKNINNLKNISCITS
-429 VPLLNEIW
+429 VSSIDEIW
-437 LGSEYYPEIY
+437 LGSEYYSEIC
-447 RVKKDKKEIELLG
+447 RLKKNKDRIEFLG
-460 TLKLTDYVDNSGFPR
+460 TLKLSDFVENPGFPR
-475 LFYTDSNHN
+475 FFYEDSKHN
-484 LWVGTTKGILVKPA
+484 LWVVTTKKILVKPA
-498 NEKILQDAKFP
+498 DEKQLQDTNFP
-509 FVDIIGI
+509 LMDITGI
-516 GEGKDGSLWIST
+516 KEGKDGTLWIST
-528 RKQGVYNAKISSD
+528 RKQGVYNVIVSPG
-541 LTLEEK
+541 LTFEEK
-547 NLRNLKTHAEGVIS
+547 KIRNLTAQTDGLIN

-568 VDDNGLVW
+568 VDDSGLVW
-576 MGSQD
+576 MGSQE

-589 QTNKVENLSDMFDM
+589 QTKKVENLSNMFDM
-603 LEEGIFNII
+603 LEEGIYNII
-612 TDQLG
+612 MDQLG
-617 HIWISTNKRVIEYDP
+617 HIWISTNKRVVEYDP

-640 STMTDVMVNSFMPNS
+640 STMGDVTVNSFMPNS
-655 YYKTRAGK
+655 YFKSSSGK
-663 ILYGGNKGISVF
+663 ILYGGNRGISVF
-675 TPYDHLSDNPR
+675 TPYEHLSDEPR
-686 RIRTMVADVKIDGV
+686 RIKTMVADVKIDGT

-709 RFNLRSQIIS
+709 RFNLRSQTIS
-719 LNAGDKNIEIDFS
+719 LEAGDKNIEIDFS

-786 LWSNYIAEVQV
+786 LWSNYVAEVQV

-808 AYLFY
+808 AYVSYVIF
-813 IVFTLLCLY
+813 VLLCLY
-822 LFYHRMKRRIQ
+822 LFYRRMKRRMQ

-879 AEMTNGSRISQLT
+879 AEMTSNNRISQLS

-917 NMKLSV
+917 NMKLAV
-923 SKSDVISFIDDVC
+923 SKGDVISFVDDVC
-936 KINFTPLMRKKN
+936 RVNFAPLMRKKN
-948 QTFTFLTEDR
+948 QTFTFMAKDKHLTG
-958 HLMAYFD
+958 YFD

-980 CKYTANGGDIK
+980 CKYTKDGGDIK
-991 LIVDS
+991 LLM
-996 YWESEYHHL
+996 ELLFEFGHRQL
-1005 RIQVVDTGEGIAP
+1005 RIQVIDTGEGIAP
-1018 ADLENVFKRFYTI
+1018 ADLENIFKRFYTA
-1031 NKGDESESNG
+1031 NNRDESESNG

-1056 TINVESELGKGST
+1056 TIGVESELGKGST

-1076 NKDSYQEDEL
+1076 DKDSYEEYEL
-1086 ISEHISVNGINTDL
+1086 MEGELSANNVKADV
-1100 ILEKEELIDSKVG
+1100 ILENEELTDSETV
-1113 EGEDMQIADVHL
+1113 ENLRTADNHL

-1131 EELLFLMEK
+1131 EELLYLMER
-1140 ILSKHYHVLIA
+1140 ILSRHYHVLIA
-1151 KDGLEALNVIKDNEI
+1151 KDGLEALDIIKDNEI

-1177 MDGLEFCR
+1177 MDGLELCR

-1194 HIPIILLTAKNTVE
+1194 HIPIILLTAKNTAE

-1245 QEEFRSNVE
+1245 QEEFRTNVE

-1260 EPSSMDKEFLDKVIS
+1260 ETSSIDKEFLDKVIS

-1326 SQLLKDKSISVA
+1326 SQLLKDRSISVA

-1367 QKSC
+1367 QKNC

>member
-1 MIAFFILIL
+1 M
-10 HRKYVFI
+10 
-17 FNSTMK
+17 
-23 HQIKFYIV
+23 
-31 LFFIQLF
+31 
-38 SCAFAQQM
+38 
-46 SVSTLPLNNYLPSS
+46 
-60 TVLRVHC
+60 
-67 DREGFLWL
+67 
-75 GTKDGL
+75 
-81 CRYDGYRLLVFR
+81 
-93 SGLKS
+93 
-98 PDLLTNNEITCIAE
+98 
-112 NKNGYLF
+112 
-119 IGTKKGINILDK
+119 
-131 RTYQIIPVIHNDL
+131 
-144 KDQEIRTMIVDS
+144 
-156 DGWIWVGTLTSVF
+156 
-169 RCSADFSFCKRYDS
+169 
-183 TLPVTSVNSIY
+183 
-194 EDTDKNIW
+194 
-202 VTLWERGLHRY
+202 
-213 NSKTDSFIAMPH
+213 
-225 IGVLNNPF
+225 
-233 KVFQDNKKQHWILT
+233 
-247 WESGIF
+247 
-253 LLYPEEKD
+253 
-261 DLMYSHVDIKSN
+261 
-273 EHWDMNGCFS
+273 
-283 ITQDDKYGYIW
+283 
-294 IVSTQGLYALQK
+294 
-306 RPGNIINTVDISHIS
+306 
-321 SKLNNIFSE
+321 
-330 IVKDKSGNLWIAAF
+330 
-344 NEGVSM
+344 
-350 IDLNKPLVQNYSF
+350 
-363 PVIREK
+363 
-369 TGFVTNI
+369 
-376 KNIYEDKEGDLWIDQ
+376 
-391 NRWGIGIY
+391 
-399 NPDSNKLLFYKDIPS
+399 
-414 LKNITNLRNVSCITS
+414 
-429 VPLLNEIW
+429 
-437 LGSEYYPEIY
+437 
-447 RVKKDKKEIELLG
+447 
-460 TLKLTDYVDNSGFPR
+460 
-475 LFYTDSNHN
+475 
-484 LWVGTTKGILVKPA
+484 
-498 NEKILQDAKFP
+498 
-509 FVDIIGI
+509 
-516 GEGKDGSLWIST
+516 
-528 RKQGVYNAKISSD
+528 YNAKISSD

-911 RKVESG
+911 RKVESE

-936 KINFTPLMRKKN
+936 KIHFTPLMRKKN

>member
-1 MIAFFILIL
+1 MSKNI
-10 HRKYVFI
+10 
-17 FNSTMK
+17 STTP
-23 HQIKFYIV
+23 
-31 LFFIQLF
+31 
-38 SCAFAQQM
+38 A
-46 SVSTLPLNNYLPSS
+46 
-60 TVLRVHC
+60 
-67 DREGFLWL
+67 
-75 GTKDGL
+75 GL
-81 CRYDGYRLLVFR
+81 SL
-93 SGLKS
+93 
-98 PDLLTNNEITCIAE
+98 
-112 NKNGYLF
+112 
-119 IGTKKGINILDK
+119 
-131 RTYQIIPVIHNDL
+131 
-144 KDQEIRTMIVDS
+144 
-156 DGWIWVGTLTSVF
+156 
-169 RCSADFSFCKRYDS
+169 ADF
-183 TLPVTSVNSIY
+183 L
-194 EDTDKNIW
+194 
-202 VTLWERGLHRY
+202 G
-213 NSKTDSFIAMPH
+213 
-225 IGVLNNPF
+225 
-233 KVFQDNKKQHWILT
+233 
-247 WESGIF
+247 
-253 LLYPEEKD
+253 
-261 DLMYSHVDIKSN
+261 
-273 EHWDMNGCFS
+273 
-283 ITQDDKYGYIW
+283 
-294 IVSTQGLYALQK
+294 
-306 RPGNIINTVDISHIS
+306 
-321 SKLNNIFSE
+321 
-330 IVKDKSGNLWIAAF
+330 
-344 NEGVSM
+344 SM
-350 IDLNKPLVQNYSF
+350 IT
-363 PVIREK
+363 R
-369 TGFVTNI
+369 T
-376 KNIYEDKEGDLWIDQ
+376 
-391 NRWGIGIY
+391 IG
-399 NPDSNKLLFYKDIPS
+399 LFY
-414 LKNITNLRNVSCITS
+414 
-429 VPLLNEIW
+429 
-437 LGSEYYPEIY
+437 
-447 RVKKDKKEIELLG
+447 
-460 TLKLTDYVDNSGFPR
+460 
-475 LFYTDSNHN
+475 
-484 LWVGTTKGILVKPA
+484 
-498 NEKILQDAKFP
+498 
-509 FVDIIGI
+509 
-516 GEGKDGSLWIST
+516 
-528 RKQGVYNAKISSD
+528 
-541 LTLEEK
+541 
-547 NLRNLKTHAEGVIS
+547 
-561 DNIGAIC
+561 
-568 VDDNGLVW
+568 
-576 MGSQD
+576 
-581 GDVFTYDP
+581 
-589 QTNKVENLSDMFDM
+589 
-603 LEEGIFNII
+603 
-612 TDQLG
+612 
-617 HIWISTNKRVIEYDP
+617 
-632 KNGGIMDY
+632 
-640 STMTDVMVNSFMPNS
+640 
-655 YYKTRAGK
+655 
-663 ILYGGNKGISVF
+663 
-675 TPYDHLSDNPR
+675 YDHLSDNPR

-917 NMKLSV
+917 NMKISV

-1018 ADLENVFKRFYTI
+1018 VDLENVFKRFYTI

-1260 EPSSMDKEFLDKVIS
+1260 EPSSIDKEFLDKVIS

>member
-1 MIAFFILIL
+1 
-10 HRKYVFI
+10 
-17 FNSTMK
+17 
-23 HQIKFYIV
+23 
-31 LFFIQLF
+31 
-38 SCAFAQQM
+38 
-46 SVSTLPLNNYLPSS
+46 
-60 TVLRVHC
+60 
-67 DREGFLWL
+67 
-75 GTKDGL
+75 
-81 CRYDGYRLLVFR
+81 
-93 SGLKS
+93 
-98 PDLLTNNEITCIAE
+98 
-112 NKNGYLF
+112 
-119 IGTKKGINILDK
+119 
-131 RTYQIIPVIHNDL
+131 
-144 KDQEIRTMIVDS
+144 
-156 DGWIWVGTLTSVF
+156 
-169 RCSADFSFCKRYDS
+169 
-183 TLPVTSVNSIY
+183 
-194 EDTDKNIW
+194 
-202 VTLWERGLHRY
+202 
-213 NSKTDSFIAMPH
+213 
-225 IGVLNNPF
+225 
-233 KVFQDNKKQHWILT
+233 
-247 WESGIF
+247 
-253 LLYPEEKD
+253 
-261 DLMYSHVDIKSN
+261 
-273 EHWDMNGCFS
+273 
-283 ITQDDKYGYIW
+283 
-294 IVSTQGLYALQK
+294 
-306 RPGNIINTVDISHIS
+306 
-321 SKLNNIFSE
+321 
-330 IVKDKSGNLWIAAF
+330 
-344 NEGVSM
+344 
-350 IDLNKPLVQNYSF
+350 
-363 PVIREK
+363 
-369 TGFVTNI
+369 
-376 KNIYEDKEGDLWIDQ
+376 
-391 NRWGIGIY
+391 
-399 NPDSNKLLFYKDIPS
+399 
-414 LKNITNLRNVSCITS
+414 
-429 VPLLNEIW
+429 
-437 LGSEYYPEIY
+437 
-447 RVKKDKKEIELLG
+447 
-460 TLKLTDYVDNSGFPR
+460 
-475 LFYTDSNHN
+475 
-484 LWVGTTKGILVKPA
+484 
-498 NEKILQDAKFP
+498 
-509 FVDIIGI
+509 
-516 GEGKDGSLWIST
+516 
-528 RKQGVYNAKISSD
+528 
-541 LTLEEK
+541 
-547 NLRNLKTHAEGVIS
+547 
-561 DNIGAIC
+561 
-568 VDDNGLVW
+568 

-655 YYKTRAGK
+655 YYKTRSGK

-686 RIRTMVADVKIDGV
+686 RIRTMVSDVKIDGV

-936 KINFTPLMRKKN
+936 KIHFTPLMRKKN

-980 CKYTANGGDIK
+980 YKYTANGGNIK

-996 YWESEYHHL
+996 YWESENHHL

-1086 ISEHISVNGINTDL
+1086 ISEHISANGINTDL
-1100 ILEKEELIDSKVG
+1100 ILEKEALADSQVG
-1113 EGEDMQIADVHL
+1113 EDTQIADVHL

-1185 TLKSNLETS
+1185 ALKSNLETS

-1260 EPSSMDKEFLDKVIS
+1260 EPSSIDKEFLDKVIS
-1275 VIKSN
+1275 VINSN

-1307 IATGLSP
+1307 LATGLSP

-1326 SQLLKDKSISVA
+1326 SQLLKDKSIS
-1338 EVAYECGFSN
+1338 VAYECGFSN

>member
-1 MIAFFILIL
+1 
-10 HRKYVFI
+10 
-17 FNSTMK
+17 
-23 HQIKFYIV
+23 
-31 LFFIQLF
+31 
-38 SCAFAQQM
+38 
-46 SVSTLPLNNYLPSS
+46 
-60 TVLRVHC
+60 
-67 DREGFLWL
+67 
-75 GTKDGL
+75 
-81 CRYDGYRLLVFR
+81 
-93 SGLKS
+93 
-98 PDLLTNNEITCIAE
+98 
-112 NKNGYLF
+112 
-119 IGTKKGINILDK
+119 
-131 RTYQIIPVIHNDL
+131 
-144 KDQEIRTMIVDS
+144 
-156 DGWIWVGTLTSVF
+156 
-169 RCSADFSFCKRYDS
+169 
-183 TLPVTSVNSIY
+183 
-194 EDTDKNIW
+194 
-202 VTLWERGLHRY
+202 
-213 NSKTDSFIAMPH
+213 
-225 IGVLNNPF
+225 
-233 KVFQDNKKQHWILT
+233 
-247 WESGIF
+247 
-253 LLYPEEKD
+253 
-261 DLMYSHVDIKSN
+261 
-273 EHWDMNGCFS
+273 
-283 ITQDDKYGYIW
+283 
-294 IVSTQGLYALQK
+294 
-306 RPGNIINTVDISHIS
+306 
-321 SKLNNIFSE
+321 
-330 IVKDKSGNLWIAAF
+330 
-344 NEGVSM
+344 
-350 IDLNKPLVQNYSF
+350 
-363 PVIREK
+363 
-369 TGFVTNI
+369 
-376 KNIYEDKEGDLWIDQ
+376 
-391 NRWGIGIY
+391 
-399 NPDSNKLLFYKDIPS
+399 
-414 LKNITNLRNVSCITS
+414 
-429 VPLLNEIW
+429 
-437 LGSEYYPEIY
+437 
-447 RVKKDKKEIELLG
+447 
-460 TLKLTDYVDNSGFPR
+460 
-475 LFYTDSNHN
+475 
-484 LWVGTTKGILVKPA
+484 
-498 NEKILQDAKFP
+498 
-509 FVDIIGI
+509 
-516 GEGKDGSLWIST
+516 
-528 RKQGVYNAKISSD
+528 
-541 LTLEEK
+541 
-547 NLRNLKTHAEGVIS
+547 
-561 DNIGAIC
+561 
-568 VDDNGLVW
+568 

-655 YYKTRAGK
+655 YYKTRSGK

-686 RIRTMVADVKIDGV
+686 RIRTMVSDVKIDGV

-948 QTFTFLTEDR
+948 QTFTFLTDDR

-1185 TLKSNLETS
+1185 ALKSNLETS

>member
-1 MIAFFILIL
+1 MKLYIIL
-10 HRKYVFI
+10 VFI
-17 FNSTMK
+17 QM
-23 HQIKFYIV
+23 
-31 LFFIQLF
+31 L

-46 SVSTLPLNNYLPSS
+46 SVTTLPLNNYLPSS

-81 CRYDGYRLLVFR
+81 CRYDGYRVLVFR
-93 SGLKS
+93 SGLKT
-98 PDLLTNNEITCIAE
+98 PDLLTNNEITCITE
-112 NKNGYLF
+112 NRNGYLF
-119 IGTKKGINILDK
+119 IGTKKGINILNK
-131 RTYQIIPVIHNDL
+131 RTYQITPVEHNEL

-156 DGWIWVGTLTSVF
+156 EGWIWIGTLTSVF

-183 TLPVTSVNSIY
+183 ALPVTSVNSIY
-194 EDTDKNIW
+194 EDADKKIW

-213 NSKTDSFIAMPH
+213 DSKKDTFVAMPQ
-225 IGVLNNPF
+225 IGTLNNPF
-233 KVFQDNKKQHWILT
+233 RVFQDDKKQHWILT

-253 LLYPEEKD
+253 LFNPEEKQ
-261 DLMYSHVDIKSN
+261 DLMYRHVDIKSD
-273 EHWDMNGCFS
+273 EHWDESGCFS
-283 ITQDDKYGYIW
+283 ITQDDKYRYIW

-306 RPGNIINTVDISHIS
+306 RPGDVINSVDISSIS

-344 NEGVSM
+344 NEGLSM
-350 IDLNKPLVQNYSF
+350 IDLNKPLIQNYSF
-363 PVIREK
+363 PSIREK
-369 TGFVTNI
+369 TGFITNI
-376 KNIYEDKEGDLWIDQ
+376 KNIYEDGDGDLWIDQ
-391 NRWGIGIY
+391 NRWGVGIF
-399 NPDSNKLLFYKDIPS
+399 NPGTNKLQLYTDIPS
-414 LKNITNLRNVSCITS
+414 LKNVPNLRNISCIIS

-447 RVKKDKKEIELLG
+447 RVKKEKDRIELLG
-460 TLKLTDYVDNSGFPR
+460 TLNLSNYADNPGFPR
-475 LFYTDSNHN
+475 IFYEDSKHN
-484 LWVGTTKGILVKPA
+484 LWVVTTKGILVKP
-498 NEKILQDAKFP
+498 EKEKNLQDTKFP
-509 FVDIIGI
+509 SMDITGI
-516 GEGKDGSLWIST
+516 GEGKDGTLWIGT
-528 RKQGVYNAKISSD
+528 RKQGVYNAIVSSN
-541 LTLEEK
+541 LTFEKKGLK
-547 NLRNLKTHAEGVIS
+547 NLTTQTDKLVS

-568 VDDNGLVW
+568 IDDNGLVW
-576 MGSQD
+576 MGSLD

-589 QTNKVENLSDMFDM
+589 RTKKVENLSNMFDM

-640 STMTDVMVNSFMPNS
+640 STMDDVMVNSFMPNS
-655 YYKTRAGK
+655 YLKTRSGK

-675 TPYDHLSDNPR
+675 TPYEHLSDNPR
-686 RIRTMVADVKIDGV
+686 RIRAMVADVKIDGV
-700 SSLLEKNNQ
+700 SSLLEKDNQ
-709 RFNLRSQIIS
+709 RFNLRSQTIS
-719 LNAGDKNIEIDFS
+719 FDAGDKNIEIDFS

-745 YKMDG
+745 YKMEG

-778 LKTTDVNG
+778 LKTTDTNG
-786 LWSNYIAEVQV
+786 LWSNYIAEIQV
-797 FKQPA
+797 SKEPA
-802 FYETLW
+802 FYETWW
-808 AYLFY
+808 AYMFY
-813 IVFTLLCLY
+813 VVLVILSLY
-822 LFYHRMKRRIQ
+822 LFYRRMKRRLQ

-841 QIDKEKSEELV
+841 QIDREKSEELV

-879 AEMTNGSRISQLT
+879 AEMTNGSRISQLS

-923 SKSDVISFIDDVC
+923 SKSDIVSFIDDVC
-936 KINFTPLMRKKN
+936 KVNFAPLIRKKS
-948 QTFTFLTEDR
+948 QTFIFSTEDK
-958 HLMAYFD
+958 HLIAYFD
-965 RDKLDKI
+965 RDKIDKI

-980 CKYTANGGDIK
+980 CKYTSEGGEIK
-991 LIVDS
+991 LIMKS
-996 YWESEYHHL
+996 YQEAEHTHL

-1018 ADLENVFKRFYTI
+1018 GDLENIFKRFYTAH
-1031 NKGDESESNG
+1031 KGDESESNG

-1056 TINVESELGKGST
+1056 TIEVESELTKGST
-1069 FTVDLPI
+1069 FTIYFPI
-1076 NKDSYQEDEL
+1076 DKDSYQENEL
-1086 ISEHISVNGINTDL
+1086 ITGETPVNDKKAAMIFEHED
-1100 ILEKEELIDSKVG
+1100 LEKPGVV
-1113 EGEDMQIADVHL
+1113 EDVQVNDNHL

-1131 EELLFLMEK
+1131 EELLYLMEK
-1140 ILSKHYHVLIA
+1140 ILSRQYHVLVA
-1151 KDGLEALNVIKDNEI
+1151 KNGLEALDIIKDNEI

-1177 MDGLEFCR
+1177 MDGLELCR
-1185 TLKSNLETS
+1185 NIKSNLETS
-1194 HIPIILLTAKNTVE
+1194 HIPVILLTAKNTAE

-1231 EARINNFIMHKKNK
+1231 EARINNFIIYKKSK
-1245 QEEFRSNVE
+1245 QEEFRTNVE
-1254 VNIDSL
+1254 VDIDSL
-1260 EPSSMDKEFLDKVIS
+1260 ETSSIDKDFLDKVVS
-1275 VIKSN
+1275 VIESN
-1280 MSEGD
+1280 MVKGD

-1298 KSSLYRKMK
+1298 KSTLYRKMK

-1314 IEFIRNIRLKHG
+1314 IEFIRNIRLKYG
-1326 SQLLKDKSISVA
+1326 SQLLKNKSMSIA

-1348 PKYFATCFKEEFG
+1348 PKYFATCFKEDFG